1 MSATPRPRNSP
12 PILNDEQD
20 QVPDLLPHLR
30 ADPSPFLSCSPE
42 HSPRT
47 STSSPLPPLHSLTP
61 ALPGFRPPSS
71 SSPSPSP
78 SSSASPPPPPPAD
91 LPTSR
96 TVSLD
101 SGSASSP
108 PLPPLIGRRR
118 SISEWLVDTM
128 TGSTP
133 SSRSQRQ
140 RDKAL
145 AKETRARERSD
156 EKRRREELRVE
167 RRDEEA
173 RRYEAYVRRW
183 QAENGAREGDD
194 VETNYLPPGGWSI

>member
-1 MSATPRPRNSP
+1 MSATPRPRDSP
-12 PILNDEQD
+12 PVLDDEQD

-42 HSPRT
+42 HSPRA

-71 SSPSPSP
+71 PSPSP
-78 SSSASPPPPPPAD
+78 SSSTSPPSPPPAD

-96 TVSLD
+96 PLSR
-101 SGSASSP
+101 SSASSSSSP
-108 PLPPLIGRRR
+108 PLPPLVSRRR
-118 SISEWLVDTM
+118 SLTEWFVDTM
-128 TGSTP
+128 TNSTP

-140 RDKAL
+140 RDKAV

-167 RRDEEA
+167 RKDEEA